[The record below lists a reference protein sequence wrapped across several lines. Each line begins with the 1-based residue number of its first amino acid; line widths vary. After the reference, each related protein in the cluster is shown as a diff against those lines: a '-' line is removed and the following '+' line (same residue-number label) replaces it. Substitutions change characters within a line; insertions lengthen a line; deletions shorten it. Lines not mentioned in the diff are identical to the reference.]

1 MRALRRGGG
10 LHTIHQRCSARN
22 IAANAIFLG
31 AAGTMTAAAGT
42 FMVVPAALLSV
53 SAEAVPGLCQS
64 HFLNLKYQIVRPEQ
78 NTISVIARIYP
89 AGITVPFCRTMVQS
103 SSGIVLK
110 FIP

>member
-31 AAGTMTAAAGT
+31 AAGTMTAA
-42 FMVVPAALLSV
+42 LLSV

-78 NTISVIARIYP
+78 NIISAIARIYP